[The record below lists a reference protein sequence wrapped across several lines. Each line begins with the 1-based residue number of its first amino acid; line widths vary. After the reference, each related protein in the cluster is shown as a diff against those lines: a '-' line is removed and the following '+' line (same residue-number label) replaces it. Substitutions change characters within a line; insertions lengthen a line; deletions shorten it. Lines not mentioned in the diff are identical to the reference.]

1 MKPWQMKT
9 SEAKGAIAAPQRAG
23 SLDERLRALNA
34 ILKAGRAFF
43 AEAGRRGARAC
54 QFQVSDAAHE
64 SWYVVVDEHG
74 GRAARGRHGAPS
86 VTWASDREALDAA
99 FRGTLL
105 PGRVRID
112 GDYEVLRGVLRAI
125 AQAPIR

>member
-1 MKPWQMKT
+1 VKPWQTKT
-9 SEAKGAIAAPQRAG
+9 TAATVEAPARA
-23 SLDERLRALNA
+23 STLDDRLRALNA
-34 ILKAGRAFF
+34 ILRAGRSFF

-54 QFQVSDAAHE
+54 QFQVSDATDE

-99 FRGTLL
+99 FHGKLL

-112 GDYEVLRGVLRAI
+112 GDYDVLRGVLRAI